1 MEDIKKNQ
9 TQLLEVKTTI
19 CIVKN
24 TQDGNNDKLY
34 IAKEK
39 SK

>member
-9 TQLLEVKTTI
+9 TQLLEIKTTV
-19 CIVKN
+19 CTVKI

-34 IAKEK
+34 VAKEK
-39 SK
+39 YK